1 MCFSA
6 SASTGLSELFLLW
19 WFLPY
24 FVLVHP
30 TPSLIFEVLL
40 VPLESF
46 CILQGVGELKV
57 GDGLVGWD

>member
-1 MCFSA
+1 MREPAKNYLADFFCY
-6 SASTGLSELFLLW
+6 GG
-19 WFLPY
+19 FLPY

-30 TPSLIFEVLL
+30 TPSLIFEVVL